1 MGTVLKRVVVTM
13 AALGIAA
20 AASPAAA
27 AATEPRIALVIGNA
41 AYPNIGRLR
50 SPAND
55 AKLMARTLRDLG
67 FEVRQWLNADQRTMK
82 RAIVDFGARL
92 EKAGKDAVGLFYYAG
107 HGVQVRGTNYLI
119 PMDTMISREA
129 DVEVEAVNANWVMT
143 QMDFAGNP
151 VNVIVLDSCR
161 NNPFARSFRSA
172 NRGLAKGLAKMDAP
186 RGSLLAYAT
195 APGKVAVD
203 GQGANSPYTS
213 ALAKAM
219 TQPGLKLGDIFKRV
233 RTSVMAATKD
243 QQVPWETSS
252 LTGDFFFKPKPPAP
266 KVAAPAPQPSQETI
280 FWQSV
285 QGSGNPDAFR
295 AYLEKY
301 PKGAFAILAQANL
314 TFLERKEKQRIEE
327 QQRRERLRIEDRKR
341 QEQEAQRRAELE
353 REKLRLE
360 SERLRLLREAEA
372 QRRAELEQKVQRL
385 EAERLR
391 LLREKEAAAARPAP
405 VAAPRPA
412 PAPSAAAPEVAR
424 AVPPAPKK
432 TEPAAPPP
440 TAGAATLRVAL
451 VLPPPTKR
459 VKFGTV
465 IRVKGWATAKPPNR
479 GKGGLFE
486 RYDTFTTDRL
496 QTNSTSLM
504 HVAFS
509 DGAMLRMGKGT
520 DAVVE
525 SFGPNPETGMP
536 GVALALT
543 TGALRFTA
551 AGTDPVAATV
561 RTRSAVMRL
570 MSTDFAVEVD
580 QERTTRL
587 VLVNG
592 TGVIASTLGGPAV
605 EVSAGVFVS
614 VERDAPDAVF
624 DRAPQHANSPESM
637 VLSFKED
644 RGLSEKGRISSG
656 SEGDGDGDDGDDDGD
671 DGHD

>member
-1 MGTVLKRVVVTM
+1 
-13 AALGIAA
+13 
-20 AASPAAA
+20 
-27 AATEPRIALVIGNA
+27 
-41 AYPNIGRLR
+41 
-50 SPAND
+50 
-55 AKLMARTLRDLG
+55 
-67 FEVRQWLNADQRTMK
+67 
-82 RAIVDFGARL
+82 
-92 EKAGKDAVGLFYYAG
+92 
-107 HGVQVRGTNYLI
+107 
-119 PMDTMISREA
+119 
-129 DVEVEAVNANWVMT
+129 
-143 QMDFAGNP
+143 
-151 VNVIVLDSCR
+151 
-161 NNPFARSFRSA
+161 
-172 NRGLAKGLAKMDAP
+172 
-186 RGSLLAYAT
+186 
-195 APGKVAVD
+195 
-203 GQGANSPYTS
+203 
-213 ALAKAM
+213 
-219 TQPGLKLGDIFKRV
+219 
-233 RTSVMAATKD
+233 MAATKD

-353 REKLRLE
+353 
-360 SERLRLLREAEA
+360 
-372 QRRAELEQKVQRL
+372 QKVQRL

-451 VLPPPTKR
+451 VLPPPPTKR

-543 TGALRFTA
+543 TGALRFTP

-624 DRAPQHANSPESM
+624 DRAPQHANSPERM